1 MIRQFNVSLDR
12 EAFFEDEHAKHKNS
26 LTPII
31 KSAHF
36 DKVCQELLEHFA
48 MIARCSD
55 FYSFLF
61 LFLSF
66 SHSLFSINVD

>member
-1 MIRQFNVSLDR
+1 MIRQFNVSLER

-31 KSAHF
+31 KGAHF
-36 DKVCQELLEHFA
+36 DKVCHELLEHFA
-48 MIARCSD
+48 MIVRCSD
-55 FYSFLF
+55 FYSS

-66 SHSLFSINVD
+66 SL